1 MAPENADDSDADCGL
16 DTTAAERQMAESLA
30 GRRGLGIEAKD
41 RLDRPVDADVASQRR
56 RYFQVELRRSGV
68 VAFSVS

>member
-30 GRRGLGIEAKD
+30 GRR
-41 RLDRPVDADVASQRR
+41 ASALKRR
-56 RYFQVELRRSGV
+56 IGEIGPSMLMSRRNEGDT
-68 VAFSVS
+68 FK